1 MRGSSSINIQKKAS
15 KNSLNYLPA
24 LKSLQNMSREQLL
37 KETVDMFFTTK
48 QEDNAAAEQLQHYGQ
63 VPMSPYR

>member
-48 QEDNAAAEQLQHYGQ
+48 QEDNGAAE
-63 VPMSPYR
+63 P